1 MTRESMDKETAK
13 TITECKILLQEVV
26 KDVQELKGNTI
37 TNEAHKNLLD
47 RVDKI
52 EGALSKITWAI
63 IMAVL
68 GALLSLVIKGI

>member
-1 MTRESMDKETAK
+1 MDKKTAD
-13 TITECKILLQEVV
+13 TILECKILLQEVV
-26 KDVQELKGNTI
+26 KDVAELKGNTI

-52 EGALSKITWAI
+52 ESALSKITWAI